1 MTDEISSAF
10 PGVRVGE
17 RIEGQVALSPE
28 EIATF
33 ARLCGDQNPLHHDET
48 YARQTRFG
56 GLIACGPHMTSLMM
70 GLIATYFSRETA
82 MLGLEFTFHFRKAVL
97 ANELIAM
104 RWEVTEVV
112 PKASLGGEIVML
124 EGQASNQQGQVV
136 LAGVGKVLVTTK
148 L

>member
-1 MTDEISSAF
+1 MF

-17 RIEGQVALSPE
+17 RIEGQVALSGE
-28 EIATF
+28 EIANF
-33 ARLCGDQNPLHHDET
+33 ARLCGDQNPLHHDEE

-56 GLIACGPHMTSLMM
+56 GIIACGPHMTSLMM
-70 GLIATYFSRETA
+70 GMVATHFSRETA

-97 ANELIAM
+97 ADEPITIA
-104 RWEVTEVV
+104 WEVMTVR
-112 PKASLGGEIVML
+112 PKASLGGELVTL

-136 LAGVGKVLVTTK
+136 LTGTGKVLITAK